1 MRVVSDN
8 ITHTNQR
15 PPSVGMPR
23 HALRR
28 RMPNSA
34 TGRPHLLGAGV
45 FFTFE
50 EVARVGR
57 APGALRC
64 PCVYILENLKKK
76 LRSRELS

>member
-1 MRVVSDN
+1 
-8 ITHTNQR
+8 
-15 PPSVGMPR
+15 MPR

-28 RMPNSA
+28 RMTNPYQ
-34 TGRPHLLGAGV
+34 TTPVHPGLGAGV